1 MHSGASAVPSTLQ
14 ASAARNVPGAHV
26 IVAQLKQSLIPSLL

>member
-1 MHSGASAVPSTLQ
+1 MHSGAAAVPAILQ

-26 IVAQLKQSLIPSLL
+26 IVAQLEHSLIPSLL